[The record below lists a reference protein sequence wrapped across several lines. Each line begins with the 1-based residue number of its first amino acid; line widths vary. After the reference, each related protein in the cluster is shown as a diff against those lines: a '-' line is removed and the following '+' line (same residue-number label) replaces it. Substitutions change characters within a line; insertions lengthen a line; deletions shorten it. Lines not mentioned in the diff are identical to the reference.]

1 MTATGPTDGQAGRDR
16 AEASDASSATPSNE
30 AWLSDYL
37 GRAAEFW
44 QRAGRAGASLGQRW
58 GDRSLQDGEWTADT
72 VTADAIE
79 AWEELTPLTG
89 EGLELWIELVQ
100 RSLRSGRPDG

>member
-1 MTATGPTDGQAGRDR
+1 M
-16 AEASDASSATPSNE
+16 
-30 AWLSDYL
+30 
-37 GRAAEFW
+37 
-44 QRAGRAGASLGQRW
+44 
-58 GDRSLQDGEWTADT
+58 DT

-100 RSLRSGRPDG
+100 RSLRSGRADG